1 MNGCLKENGAT
12 EQNHLVREPQL
23 KKAGSTGGGGGGW
36 TLYADPP
43 PSLLGFGPEVPD
55 HGR

>member
-1 MNGCLKENGAT
+1 MSGGGPPDGAT
-12 EQNHLVREPQL
+12 VALRMEPPTS
-23 KKAGSTGGGGGGW
+23 GHGGGGGLDR

-55 HGR
+55 HGH